1 MTTPVNWIAS
11 YPKSGNTW
19 LRFMLASYLTGTP
32 VTSVRTKVLNQMIP
46 AVGGMVRS
54 GIPEG
59 HLDPLMV
66 KTHSLPGT
74 KAVAPFAEATRSA
87 VYLVRNP
94 RDVML
99 SLLRHSGA
107 QPGTEQAREFGL
119 TFIAHHGMP
128 QLTDDFEWGSWP
140 QNVRAWATPERV
152 REHFADI
159 DVLVVRYEDLRAD
172 PATAMHKIL
181 DHLGAGPADPER
193 LAAAV
198 ASTSMDNM
206 RSLEQGGE
214 GKVSPDQREGAF
226 RAKGSFVGKGAHNQS
241 LAHLGA
247 DVEESYQQL
256 FATDNEFSAC
266 AREFGYH
273 G

>member
-32 VTSVRTKVLNQMIP
+32 VSSVRTKVLNQMIP
-46 AVGGMVRS
+46 AVGGMVRN

-74 KAVAPFAEATRSA
+74 RAVAPFAEATRSA

-99 SLLRHSGA
+99 SILRHSGA
-107 QPGTEQAREFGL
+107 KPGTEQARQFGL
-119 TFIAHHGMP
+119 SFVAHRGLP
-128 QLTDDFEWGSWP
+128 QLTDEFEWGSWP
-140 QNVRAWATPERV
+140 QSVRAWATPDKV
-152 REHFADI
+152 RAHFPDI
-159 DVLVVRYEDLRAD
+159 DVLVVRYEDMRAE
-172 PATAMHKIL
+172 PTAALHKIL
-181 DHLGAGPADPER
+181 DHVGAGPVDPER

-198 ASTSMDNM
+198 ASTSMDSL
-206 RSLEQGGE
+206 RTLEQSGE
-214 GKVSPDQREGAF
+214 GKISPDQRDGAF
-226 RAKGSFVGKGAHNQS
+226 RAKGSFVGQGRHNQS
-241 LAHLGA
+241 LAHLGE
-247 DVEESYQQL
+247 DVEEAYQQL
-256 FATDNEFSAC
+256 LATDEEFSAC
-266 AREFGYH
+266 VREFGYAD
-273 G
+273 